1 MRAQMN
7 GVLRDLVLGTG
18 LAAYCAKKRV
28 ATGRWPTGWRE
39 RDGGGGPVAR
49 RATGGRVLVH
59 GVSVGEINALGPFL
73 EALAASAAAPDV
85 VVSAGTATGFERARQ
100 LHEGRREV
108 VRFPLDFTWTVR
120 RFLDAVAPRLVA
132 LAELELWPTFAEACA
147 RRGIPVCVV
156 NGRLSSRSYRG
167 YRAWRPLARRTF
179 RTVSLVAAQTE
190 TYRQRFVSMGVPR
203 ERVVVTG
210 SFKWDAALRPPNAEA
225 ATRLAVA
232 LGIDRTKPLVVAGST
247 GPGEEERLLAGLPGT
262 CQLLLAPR
270 DPNRWDRVAA
280 LRPGIVRRSRRPG
293 ASGAAPRE
301 GASREGALREGA
313 RVFLLDSL
321 GELADAYLLADAV
334 FVGRTLT
341 PLGGSNPLEPLAL
354 GKPTVVGPH
363 WEHFEGVVTEL
374 LRTGG
379 IAVSD
384 DPMSVVAEWLADPAK
399 GKAVVAGARRAF
411 RKNRGASARTAE
423 LVAGVLPPQGDR

>member
-1 MRAQMN
+1 MN

-18 LAAYCAKKRV
+18 LIAYCAKKRV

-39 RDGGGGPVAR
+39 RDGAVGPVAR
-49 RATGGRVLVH
+49 RATGERVLVH

-73 EALAASAAAPDV
+73 EALAASSSAPDV
-85 VVSAGTATGFERARQ
+85 VVSAGTATGFERAVR

-108 VRFPLDFTWTVR
+108 VRFPLDFTWTTR
-120 RFLDAVAPRLVA
+120 RFLDAVAPRMVA

-147 RRGIPVCVV
+147 RRGIPICVV

-179 RTVSLVAAQTE
+179 RNVSLVAAQTE
-190 TYRQRFVSMGVPR
+190 TYRQRFVAMGVPR

-225 ATRLAVA
+225 ATQLAVA

-247 GPGEEERLLAGLPGT
+247 GPGEEERLLAGLPRT

-293 ASGAAPRE
+293 ASGA
-301 GASREGALREGA
+301 ALREGA

-354 GKPTVVGPH
+354 EKPTVVGPH

-399 GKAVVAGARRAF
+399 GEAVVAGARCAF
-411 RKNRGASARTAE
+411 RKNRGASARTAK
-423 LVAGVLPPQGDR
+423 LVAGVLPP